1 MKRIAIIALIA
12 LTMIGLF
19 AANQTALFAETL
31 SATEGEKMQIAN
43 DLYEGGQFVQAAQAY
58 QQLVDL
64 GVVDSALFYN
74 LGNAHFKQGDYGQ
87 AIVNYRR
94 AQQLAPRDPDVEANL
109 ALARAQAVDQFEEA
123 DEAGFLEQVGGTLQ
137 GWFTVDELALVALAA
152 WILFVFVLILFVS
165 ARAGTAWRRGVRS
178 ALAVAA
184 VVLVVGALS
193 LGSALYVEN
202 GRSEG
207 VIVASE
213 VDVTSGPGAQY
224 VTEFTLHN
232 GAEVDLVEARG
243 NWVRLALP
251 GAELEGWVPAS
262 AIEPVSG

>member
-1 MKRIAIIALIA
+1 MKRIVIIALIA
-12 LTMIGLF
+12 LTMVGLF

-31 SATEGEKMQIAN
+31 SATEDEKMQIAN
-43 DLYEGGQFVQAAQAY
+43 NLYEEGQYLQAAQAY

-64 GVVDSALFYN
+64 GVADSALFYN

-109 ALARAQAVDQFEEA
+109 ALARAQTVDQFEGA
-123 DEAGFLEQVGGTLQ
+123 GEAGFLAQVGGTLQ
-137 GWFTVDELALVALAA
+137 SWFALDELALAALAA
-152 WILFVFVLILFVS
+152 WILFVFVLLLFIS
-165 ARAGTAWRRGVRS
+165 ARAGTAWRRGVRTALVVS
-178 ALAVAA
+178 AL
-184 VVLVVGALS
+184 VLVVGVLS
-193 LGSALYVEN
+193 LGSVLYVEN

-207 VIVASE
+207 VIIAAE

-224 VTEFTLHN
+224 VTEFTLHS

-251 GAELEGWVPAS
+251 GAGLEGWVPAG
-262 AIEPVSG
+262 AIEPVNG

>member
-19 AANQTALFAETL
+19 AANQPALFAGTL
-31 SATEGEKMQIAN
+31 SVTESEKMQIAN
-43 DLYEGGQFVQAAQAY
+43 DLYEGGQYLQAAQAY

-109 ALARAQAVDQFEEA
+109 AWARAQALDQFEVVG
-123 DEAGFLEQVGGTLQ
+123 EAGFLEQVGRALR
-137 GWFTVDELALVALAA
+137 GWFTIDELALAALAA
-152 WILFVFVLILFVS
+152 WILFVFVLLLFLS
-165 ARAGTAWRRGVRS
+165 ARPGTAWRRGVRS
-178 ALAVAA
+178 ALVVAA
-184 VVLVVGALS
+184 VVLVAGVLS
-193 LGSALYVEN
+193 LGSALYVQN
-202 GRSEG
+202 DRSEG
-207 VIVASE
+207 VIVARE
-213 VDVTSGPGAQY
+213 VDVTSGPGSQY
-224 VTEFTLHN
+224 VIEFTLHS

-251 GAELEGWVPAS
+251 GAELEGWVPAG
-262 AIEPVSG
+262 AIEPVNG

>member
-12 LTMIGLF
+12 LIMIGLF

-43 DLYEGGQFVQAAQAY
+43 DLYERGQVLQAAQAY

-87 AIVNYRR
+87 AIVNYKR

-109 ALARAQAVDQFEEA
+109 ALARAQVLDQFK
-123 DEAGFLEQVGGTLQ
+123 EAGNAGFPEQVGGTLR
-137 GWFTVDELALVALAA
+137 GWFTIDELALAALAA
-152 WILFVFVLILFVS
+152 WILFVFVLLLFLS
-165 ARAGTAWRRGVRS
+165 ARAGTAWRAGLRS
-178 ALAVAA
+178 VLTVAT
-184 VVLVVGALS
+184 VVLVAGVLS

-213 VDVTSGPGAQY
+213 VDVTSGPGVQY
-224 VTEFTLHN
+224 VTEFTLHS

-251 GAELEGWVPAS
+251 GAGLEGWVPGS

>member
-19 AANQTALFAETL
+19 AANQTALFAGSL

-43 DLYEGGQFVQAAQAY
+43 DLYEGGQYLQAAQAY

-74 LGNAHFKQGDYGQ
+74 LGNAHFKLGDYGP

-94 AQQLAPRDPDVEANL
+94 AQQLAPRDPDVEVNL
-109 ALARAQAVDQFEEA
+109 ALARAQAVDQFEE
-123 DEAGFLEQVGGTLQ
+123 EAEPGFLDQVGGTLR
-137 GWFTVDELALVALAA
+137 GWFTVHELALAALAA
-152 WILFVFVLILFVS
+152 WILFVFLLLLFVS
-165 ARAGTAWRRGVRS
+165 ARAGTAWHRRGRS

-184 VVLVVGALS
+184 VVLVVGVLS
-193 LGSALYVEN
+193 LGSALYVESS
-202 GRSEG
+202 RSEG
-207 VIVASE
+207 VIVATE

-224 VTEFTLHN
+224 LTEFTLHS

-262 AIEPVSG
+262 AIEPVNG

>member
-1 MKRIAIIALIA
+1 
-12 LTMIGLF
+12 
-19 AANQTALFAETL
+19 
-31 SATEGEKMQIAN
+31 MQIAN
-43 DLYEGGQFVQAAQAY
+43 DLYEGGQYLQAAQAY

-64 GVVDSALFYN
+64 GVVNSALYYN

-109 ALARAQAVDQFEEA
+109 ALARAQAMGQFEGVA
-123 DEAGFLEQVGGTLQ
+123 GSGFLDQVGGTLR
-137 GWFTVDELALVALAA
+137 GWFTLDELALAVLAA
-152 WILFVFVLILFVS
+152 WILFVFVLLLFVG
-165 ARAGTAWRRGVRS
+165 ARTGTVWRRAVRS
-178 ALAVAA
+178 ALVVTG
-184 VVLVVGALS
+184 VVLVVGVLS

-207 VIVASE
+207 VIVATE

-224 VTEFTLHN
+224 VTEFTLHS

-262 AIEPVSG
+262 AIEPVNG